1 MVVASHP
8 SIKAGPIQPTPL
20 PLIPDDS
27 SPVSHHSF
35 STPPERLVTR
45 STPSSTVHS
54 RETSTVRG
62 GADLSALA
70 PSSSQP
76 QHSRRGNS
84 HSKSPEPSAG
94 RSGLGYDVGLERRP
108 SNSYGHHRNTS
119 IVHGIQHS
127 RNPSFAAST
136 TSTSPLSPELIASL
150 GRGGAPDPEGTGAV
164 RMEQHEGHSGFQGQG
179 ANGAAHSLQGTL
191 STIEDRDTD
200 DVADGNLAGTAH
212 RRMNSNGKPWQE
224 RSHSRS
230 HSRHHFG
237 AESKT
242 VGEYALHHLFNSVSV
257 YTRFAELDP
266 AADSGPSL

>member
-1 MVVASHP
+1 M
-8 SIKAGPIQPTPL
+8 

-35 STPPERLVTR
+35 STPPDRLVTR

-62 GADLSALA
+62 GADPSALA
-70 PSSSQP
+70 PSSSHP
-76 QHSRRGNS
+76 QHNRRGNS
-84 HSKSPEPSAG
+84 HSKSPEPNTG
-94 RSGLGYDVGLERRP
+94 RPGYGYDVGLERRP

-150 GRGGAPDPEGTGAV
+150 GRGGAAEQESMGSV
-164 RMEQHEGHSGFQGQG
+164 RMDQHEMHSSFQAQG
-179 ANGAAHSLQGTL
+179 PNGTSHSLQGTL
-191 STIEDRDTD
+191 STIEDRDMD
-200 DVADGNLAGTAH
+200 DVADGTPANTAH

-230 HSRHHFG
+230 HSRHHYG

-242 VGEYALHHLFNSVSV
+242 VGEYALHHLFNSVSACSIYKLDRAIDRNASSSV
-257 YTRFAELDP
+257 KRTTRSTRL
-266 AADSGPSL
+266 